1 MAAFGTKGVYAGA
14 QQCGDQTLDFRLT
27 AKQMFGVHDQ
37 QHIKLSVGGAA
48 QKLLHTGTQGKRSG
62 FGTGLGKHGLAA
74 IPAQP
79 ARRAQT

>member
-1 MAAFGTKGVYAGA
+1 MRAVYFIQETKNA
-14 QQCGDQTLDFRLT
+14 DLT
-27 AKQMFGVHDQ
+27 MRQ